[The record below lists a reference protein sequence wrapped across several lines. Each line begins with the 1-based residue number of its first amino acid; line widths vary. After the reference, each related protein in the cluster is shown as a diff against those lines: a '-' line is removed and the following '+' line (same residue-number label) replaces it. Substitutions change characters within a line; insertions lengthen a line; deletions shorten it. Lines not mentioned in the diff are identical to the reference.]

1 LPLFWGLFWP
11 YLSEPGEIK
20 TDNIIFEMGS
30 KKKGESMPIDLS
42 AFEPAYKK
50 WVEESLPDYRAGNM
64 KEIIKKYPFV
74 VPDGIPW
81 TVYNGQPSNQTFALL
96 TTGGFYLNDSQ
107 PPFDTESIHGDVSF
121 REIPR
126 TVRQQ
131 DMRIA
136 HKHYDHSL
144 AEQDFNIVFPVQ
156 RFVELENE
164 GIIGKLTDTN
174 YSFSYVNDAV
184 TLVKETVP
192 EFISRIKAAGVDV
205 LFLVPV

>member
-1 LPLFWGLFWP
+1 
-11 YLSEPGEIK
+11 
-20 TDNIIFEMGS
+20 MGS

-121 REIPR
+121 REIPK
-126 TVRQQ
+126 TIHQQ

-156 RFVELENE
+156 RFVELEKE

-184 TLVKETVP
+184 SLVKETAP